1 MTYYEI
7 WVEIFWPIQEN
18 EVILHSKV
26 RKSVI
31 PIHKN
36 ELFREPNEQS
46 DVRISSAMARK
57 SRKKYNYFEVSAA
70 IAFWSITGSTI
81 LSTVSASPC

>member
-1 MTYYEI
+1 MTSYEI
-7 WVEIFWPIQEN
+7 WVEIFWQIQEN
-18 EVILHSKV
+18 AVFLHSKV

-31 PIHKN
+31 SIHKT

-57 SRKKYNYFEVSAA
+57 SRKKYNYFEESAA
-70 IAFWSITGSTI
+70 TAFRSITGSTI
-81 LSTVSASPC
+81 LSTASASPC